1 MINRVLGWMARQQ
14 LQPLWW
20 TLYRVAIG
28 GLGHMNADPRFNGE
42 ERFMRDWARTLKARK
57 TGVGVPTLF
66 DIGAN
71 EGDFTATALAAL
83 GECRVHC
90 FEPNPKTFAR
100 LSKRFAGDGRVILN
114 NLGLSDRPGTFTL
127 YDYAGSEGSGH
138 ASFLSETFT
147 DVYKSS
153 TQSVEARV
161 STLDAYLAESGVGA
175 VDFLKIDVEGLE
187 KAVLAGAA
195 GALAAGRIDV
205 MQMEFNAHN
214 ILTCLSIQALAKMLP
229 DFDIHRIV
237 ANGLVPVA
245 TPDIAY
251 NSRVEIFKYAN
262 LAMVR
267 RAAAIAGGLTR

>member
-1 MINRVLGWMARQQ
+1 MINRVLGWMARRQ

-42 ERFMRDWARTLKARK
+42 ERFMRDWARALKARK
-57 TGVGVPTLF
+57 SGPSLPVLF
-66 DIGAN
+66 DVGAN
-71 EGDFTATALAAL
+71 EGDFTAAALAAL
-83 GECRVHC
+83 GECRIHC

-100 LSKRFAGDGRVILN
+100 LSLRFTGDDRVILN

-161 STLDAYLAESGVGA
+161 STLDAYLAESGVLA

-187 KAVLAGAA
+187 KAVLGGGAVA
-195 GALAAGRIDV
+195 IAAGRIDV

-214 ILTCLSIQALAKMLP
+214 ILTGLSIQALSKILP
-229 DFDIHRIV
+229 AFDIHRIL
-237 ANGLVPVA
+237 ANGLTPVA
-245 TPDIAY
+245 TPSTAY

-262 LAMVR
+262 LALVR
-267 RAAAIAGGLTR
+267 RNAAVAADLAS